1 MPFPA
6 VVDAWVVLKLVAVVA
21 LVLLNGFFV
30 AAEFAIVK
38 VRSTQLAAQASRGNR
53 RAARAQHVTKHL
65 DAYLSATQLGIT
77 LASLGLGWLGEPA
90 VADLLV
96 GPLHAVGV
104 ESEALVHGIAFTVAF
119 GIITLLHIV
128 VGELAPKSLAIQ
140 RAEGTTLRTAGPLHV
155 FYVVFKPAIVLLN
168 GLANW
173 LLRLFGIRPA
183 SEHEKAHTEEELR
196 MLLAESSTKKTLDR
210 QRADILLRVFS
221 LKNLEAR
228 NVMTPRPRVEWLDV
242 TRPFDENLRRAEES
256 GYTRFPLADGDPD
269 KVVGMVH
276 YRDLIRLARSASAQ
290 KDVSSVR
297 RPVVV
302 VPTTKPLED
311 LMTELLGRGLHM
323 AIVIDEH
330 GSTAGIVTLE
340 DIFEEIFGEIR
351 DEFDAPEGELPYRVV
366 SEGHFIIEGH
376 MPLHQ
381 AAALL
386 RADLSSHDVTTVS
399 GFVVDQL
406 GKLPAKGE
414 RFRMGPYEARVREIE
429 RRRIQSIEVWRT
441 PEPAEGEA
449 APE

>member
-1 MPFPA
+1 M
-6 VVDAWVVLKLVAVVA
+6 VDAWVVLKLLAVVA

-38 VRSTQLAAQASRGNR
+38 VRSTQLAAQANQGNR
-53 RAARAQHVTKHL
+53 RAKRAQHVTKHL

-90 VADLLV
+90 VADLLI
-96 GPLHAVGV
+96 GPLHAMGIQ
-104 ESEALVHGIAFTVAF
+104 SEALVHGIAFTVAF

-140 RAEGTTLRTAGPLHV
+140 RAERTTLRTAAPLHA

-173 LLRLFGIRPA
+173 LLRLFGVRPA

-196 MLLAESSTKKTLDR
+196 MLLAESSTKKTLNR

-221 LKNLEAR
+221 LKSLEAR
-228 NVMTPRPRVEWLDV
+228 NVMTPRPRVEWLDA
-242 TRPFDENLRRAEES
+242 TRPFDENLRKAEES
-256 GYTRFPLADGDPD
+256 GYTRFPLAEGDLD
-269 KVVGMVH
+269 RIVGMVH
-276 YRDLIRLARSASAQ
+276 YRDLIRLAQSGRPQ
-290 KDVSSVR
+290 RDISSVR

-323 AIVIDEH
+323 ATVIDEH

-366 SEGHFIIEGH
+366 SDGHFILEGH

-386 RADLSSHDVTTVS
+386 RTDLRNPDVTTVS

-429 RRRIQSIEVWRT
+429 RRRIQSIEVWR
-441 PEPAEGEA
+441 EA
-449 APE
+449 ANAAEETPSE

>member
-1 MPFPA
+1 MA
-6 VVDAWVVLKLVAVVA
+6 DAGVVLKLLAVVA

-53 RAARAQHVTKHL
+53 RAKRAQHVTKHL

-96 GPLHAVGV
+96 GPLRAAGI
-104 ESEALVHGIAFTVAF
+104 ESEAIVHAVAFTVAF
-119 GIITLLHIV
+119 TLITLLHIV

-140 RAEGTTLRTAGPLHV
+140 KPEGTTLRTAAPLHV
-155 FYVVFKPAIVLLN
+155 FYVVFKPAIVVLN

-173 LLRLFGIRPA
+173 LLRLVGIRPA

-221 LKNLEAR
+221 LKSLEAR
-228 NVMTPRPRVEWLDV
+228 NVMTPRPRVEWLDA
-242 TRPFDENLRRAEES
+242 TRPFEESLRKAEES
-256 GYTRFPLADGDPD
+256 GYTRFPLAEGDLD
-269 KVVGMVH
+269 RVVGMVH
-276 YRDLIRLARSASAQ
+276 YRDLIRLAQSGRA
-290 KDVSSVR
+290 KGVGSVR
-297 RPVVV
+297 RPVAI

-366 SEGHFIIEGH
+366 PEGHFILEGH

-386 RADLSSHDVTTVS
+386 RLDLSSPDVTTVS
-399 GFVVDQL
+399 GYVVDRL

-414 RFRMGPYEARVREIE
+414 RFRIGPYEARVRDIE
-429 RRRIQSIEVWRT
+429 RRRIQSVEVWREAEP
-441 PEPAEGEA
+441 PEEA

>member
-1 MPFPA
+1 M
-6 VVDAWVVLKLVAVVA
+6 VDVWVVLKLLAVVA

-38 VRSTQLAAQASRGNR
+38 VRATQLASQANQGDR
-53 RAARAQHVTKHL
+53 RAKRAQHVTKHL

-77 LASLGLGWLGEPA
+77 LASLGLGWIGEPA
-90 VADLLV
+90 VASLLV
-96 GPLHAVGV
+96 GPLRAMGVASETVLHA
-104 ESEALVHGIAFTVAF
+104 IAFTVAF

-140 RAEGTTLRTAGPLHV
+140 RAERTTLRTAGPLHA

-173 LLRLFGIRPA
+173 LLRLFGIQPA

-196 MLLAESSTKKTLDR
+196 MLLAESSTKKTLNR

-228 NVMTPRPRVEWLDV
+228 NVMTPRPRIEWLD
-242 TRPFDENLRRAEES
+242 TQRPFDENLRKAEES
-256 GYTRFPLADGDPD
+256 GYTRFPLAEGDLD
-269 KVVGMVH
+269 RVVGMVH
-276 YRDLIRLARSASAQ
+276 YRDLIRLRQSNAPQ
-290 KDVSSVR
+290 KDLSSVR
-297 RPVVV
+297 RPVTV

-366 SEGHFIIEGH
+366 SEGHFILEGH

-386 RADLSSHDVTTVS
+386 RVDLSSPDVTTVS
-399 GFVVDQL
+399 GYVVDQL
-406 GKLPAKGE
+406 GRLPAKGE
-414 RFRMGPYEARVREIE
+414 RFRMGPYEARVRDIE
-429 RRRIQSIEVWRT
+429 RRRIQSVEVWRG
-441 PEPAEGEA
+441 PEQTEE
-449 APE
+449 EITSE